1 MAEYIERETLVERLT
16 RNLNAC
22 NPGTFSEMCYQD
34 AINTV
39 TAFPAADVA
48 PVRHGRWIYK
58 HRHRGGFRI
67 HEGFDEFGEMHRITV
82 DERIELDEPYCS
94 ECGKWNES
102 IYLDYCPNCG
112 AKMDLEG

>member
-48 PVRHGRWIYK
+48 PVRHGRWVHDYY
-58 HRHRGGFRI
+58 
-67 HEGFDEFGEMHRITV
+67 EN
-82 DERIELDEPYCS
+82 CS
-94 ECGKWNES
+94 ENFEIVKCTNCGHKAYAVAFYVKSGN
-102 IYLDYCPNCG
+102 YCPNCG
-112 AKMDLEG
+112 AKMDLEGRQ